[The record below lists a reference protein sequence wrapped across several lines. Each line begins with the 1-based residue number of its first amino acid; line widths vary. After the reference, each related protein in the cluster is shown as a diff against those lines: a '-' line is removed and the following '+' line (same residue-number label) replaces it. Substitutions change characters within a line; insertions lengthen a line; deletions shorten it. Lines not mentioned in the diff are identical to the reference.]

1 MIDLGYSEY
10 VANSG
15 GAAMSKDPKREG
27 DQGVSRR
34 GLLEKAALAVGAAT
48 SVVAA
53 RTALARS
60 SDVVMDSAGRVLV
73 DGAALPPPEGG
84 FKEAVVRNRDNTSCT
99 NSAGCGGGTNT
110 GCNNTKGCVKGP
122 SATRGNTMQKSPGT
136 GTDSKKNTSGR
147 SKSRQ

>member
-1 MIDLGYSEY
+1 
-10 VANSG
+10 
-15 GAAMSKDPKREG
+15 MSNDPKREG

-48 SVVAA
+48 SVIAA

-73 DGAALPPPEGG
+73 DGVALPAPEGG
-84 FKEAVVRNRDNTSCT
+84 YKEAIVRNRDNTSCT
-99 NSAGCGGGTNT
+99 NAGGCGGGTNT

-122 SATRGNTMQKSPGT
+122 TAIRGNTMQQPAGT
-136 GTDSKKNTSGR
+136 GPKMNTSVGG
-147 SKSRQ
+147 KSRK